1 MTIGKSFPDANCP
14 FYVAASLGN
23 ARSLVHKSDMI
34 DTNPLPENDWPELQA
49 GWVWLCGAGPGDPG
63 LLTLHALNAL
73 RQADVIIYDALVSD
87 QIMQWARPDAELIYA
102 GKRGGKPSAK
112 QRDISLQL
120 VDLAKVKKRVLRLKG
135 GDPFVFGRGGEEAQT
150 LVQHGIPIR
159 IIPGISAGI
168 GGLAYAGI
176 PVTHRDVNQSVT
188 FVTGHDQSGQTPS
201 SLNWQAISQ
210 GSQVLVIYMGM
221 KHIERIAGEL
231 LKAGRPTSEP
241 VAVVTQATLPDQQ
254 VLETTLGNI
263 VIDLEKSNVT
273 PPAIICVGRSV
284 EMRQVLDWQSM
295 MAGEKPRNLDPL
307 GRGRPAE
314 AS

>member
-1 MTIGKSFPDANCP
+1 MTDSP
-14 FYVAASLGN
+14 
-23 ARSLVHKSDMI
+23 R
-34 DTNPLPENDWPELQA
+34 LPSSNWPELKP
-49 GWVWLCGAGPGDPG
+49 GWVWLCGAGPGDAG
-63 LLTLHALNAL
+63 LITLHALNAL
-73 RQADVIIYDALVSD
+73 RQAEVVVYDALVSTE
-87 QIMQWARPDAELIYA
+87 ILEWAPNAELVYA

-120 VDLAKVKKRVLRLKG
+120 VELARKGRKVLRLKG

-188 FVTGHDQSGQTPS
+188 FVTGHDQSGDTPGS
-201 SLNWQAISQ
+201 IDWNGIAK
-210 GSQVLVIYMGM
+210 GSQVIVIYMGM
-221 KHIERIAGEL
+221 RHISQITDRL
-231 LKAGRPTSEP
+231 LAAGRKSSEP
-241 VAVVTQATLPDQQ
+241 LAFVTSATLETQQ
-254 VLETTLGNI
+254 VVESTLGQAVSDAKLHKI
-263 VIDLEKSNVT
+263 E

-284 EMRQVLDWQSM
+284 LMRQVLDWKSIELGQS
-295 MAGEKPRNLDPL
+295 PRNLDPL

-314 AS
+314 SA

>member
-1 MTIGKSFPDANCP
+1 MTDSP
-14 FYVAASLGN
+14 
-23 ARSLVHKSDMI
+23 R
-34 DTNPLPENDWPELQA
+34 LPSSNWPELKP
-49 GWVWLCGAGPGDPG
+49 GWVWLCGAGPGDAG
-63 LLTLHALNAL
+63 LITLHALNAL
-73 RQADVIIYDALVSD
+73 RQAEVVVYDALVSTD
-87 QIMQWARPDAELIYA
+87 ILEWALNAELVYA

-120 VDLAKVKKRVLRLKG
+120 VELARKGRKVLRLKG

-188 FVTGHDQSGQTPS
+188 FVTGHDQSGDTPGS
-201 SLNWQAISQ
+201 IDWNGIAK
-210 GSQVLVIYMGM
+210 GSQVIVIYMGM
-221 KHIERIAGEL
+221 RHISQITNRLMA
-231 LKAGRPTSEP
+231 AGRKSSEP
-241 VAVVTQATLPDQQ
+241 LAFVTSATLETQQ
-254 VLETTLGNI
+254 VIESTLGQAVSDAKLHKI
-263 VIDLEKSNVT
+263 E

-284 EMRQVLDWQSM
+284 LMRQVLDWKSIELGQS
-295 MAGEKPRNLDPL
+295 PRNLDPL

-314 AS
+314 SA

>member
-1 MTIGKSFPDANCP
+1 MVN
-14 FYVAASLGN
+14 
-23 ARSLVHKSDMI
+23 
-34 DTNPLPENDWPELQA
+34 TNPLPPHDWPILLP

-73 RQADVIIYDALVSD
+73 RQADVIVYDALVGPEILD
-87 QIMQWARPDAELIYA
+87 WANSTAELIYA

-112 QRDISLQL
+112 QRDISLHL
-120 VDLAKVKKRVLRLKG
+120 VELAKKGKKVLRLKG

-150 LVQHGIPIR
+150 LVQHGVPIR

-188 FVTGHDQSGQTPS
+188 FVTGHDQSGESPS
-201 SLNWQAISQ
+201 SLNWKAISD
-210 GSQVLVIYMGM
+210 GSQVIVIYMGI
-221 KHIERIAGEL
+221 KHVGRITAEL
-231 LKAGRPTSEP
+231 LKAGRAADDP
-241 VAVVTQATLPDQQ
+241 VAVVTSATTANQK
-254 VLETTLGNI
+254 VLETTLGKI
-263 VIDLEKSNVT
+263 EVDLKAAGMA
-273 PPAIICVGRSV
+273 PPAIICIGKSV
-284 EMRQVLDWQSM
+284 LMRQALDWQSM
-295 MAGEKPRNLDPL
+295 VLGNAPRNTDPL

>member
-1 MTIGKSFPDANCP
+1 MTES
-14 FYVAASLGN
+14 V
-23 ARSLVHKSDMI
+23 
-34 DTNPLPENDWPELQA
+34 TLPETDWPELSP

-73 RQADVIIYDALVSD
+73 RQADVVVYDALVED
-87 QIMQWARPDAELIYA
+87 RILDWAPQAEHIYA

-112 QRDISLQL
+112 QRDISLRL
-120 VDLAKVKKRVLRLKG
+120 VDLAKSGKRVLRLKG

-150 LVQHGIPIR
+150 LVQHGVPIR

-201 SLNWQAISQ
+201 SLNWRAISE
-210 GSQVLVIYMGM
+210 GSQVIVIYMGM
-221 KHIERIAGEL
+221 KHAGPITSAL
-231 LKAGRPTSEP
+231 LDAGRDADEP
-241 VAVVTQATLPDQQ
+241 CAVVCSATTGNQQ
-254 VLETTLGNI
+254 VLETTLGAMAKDI
-263 VIDLEKSNVT
+263 EDSGLE
-273 PPAIICVGRSV
+273 PPAILCVGRSV
-284 EMRQVLDWQSM
+284 LMRQALDWQAM
-295 MAGEKPRNLDPL
+295 IDGQPPRDLDPL

-314 AS
+314 SA